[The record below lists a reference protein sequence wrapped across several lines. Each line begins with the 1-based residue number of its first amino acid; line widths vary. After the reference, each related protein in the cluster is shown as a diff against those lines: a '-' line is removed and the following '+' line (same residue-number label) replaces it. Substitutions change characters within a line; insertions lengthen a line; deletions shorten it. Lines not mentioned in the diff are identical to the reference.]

1 MSEKKNFNQIQLYYL
16 TICPLSAVKTP
27 RSGFMKFILFQK
39 LCKYKKIKWEI
50 YRFAKKLKVIDNR
63 SLKQVYNFS
72 DVLSVLPD
80 CVFCSRCMYLT
91 SPMLQDSID
100 HFLQMSTMC
109 SVFLSWLREAQFS
122 ISRMLI
128 MVYLKP
134 VPTLNYR

>member
-16 TICPLSAVKTP
+16 TICPLSVVKTP

-91 SPMLQDSID
+91 SPMLQDSINV
-100 HFLQMSTMC
+100 HNVFR
-109 SVFLSWLREAQFS
+109 FLSWLRKAQFS

>member
-1 MSEKKNFNQIQLYYL
+1 MKFVSNKGQNEWKKKNFNQIQLYYL

-27 RSGFMKFILFQK
+27 WSGFMKFILLQK
-39 LCKYKKIKWEI
+39 LCKYEKIKWEI

-100 HFLQMSTMC
+100 HFLQMSTMF
-109 SVFLSWLREAQFS
+109 SVFWVDQG
-122 ISRMLI
+122 
-128 MVYLKP
+128 K
-134 VPTLNYR
+134 LNFPFPECSLWYI

>member
-1 MSEKKNFNQIQLYYL
+1 MTFLNIQFVSNKGQNEWKKEFQPN
-16 TICPLSAVKTP
+16 TIILLDNLSPLCSQTP
-27 RSGFMKFILFQK
+27 WSGFMKFILLQK
-39 LCKYKKIKWEI
+39 LCKYEKIKWEI

-109 SVFLSWLREAQFS
+109 SVFW
-122 ISRMLI
+122 
-128 MVYLKP
+128 VD
-134 VPTLNYR
+134 